1 MAYPAKIN
9 ALVDIAGTSTLAAV
23 GHAARHNDLND
34 AFDELAV
41 VLTVPAANTLALAP
55 GGTERL
61 RVDSSGNVGI
71 GKTSPAKLLD
81 VNGDAL
87 ISGMTVGKGAIA
99 DLTDTI
105 VGYEAL
111 NGNAP
116 GTQNTAVGFTAL
128 KANTANYGTAL
139 GAYALSANTSG
150 EGNCAVGRLA
160 LSSTTTGGSNT
171 AMGLNAMNAN
181 TTGASNTAVGAT
193 ALQANTTGFSN
204 TAVGLASLDVNTT
217 GANNTAV
224 GAYALHSNTTGG
236 TNTAIGLQAGWGTG
250 TNSNTTGNNNTF
262 IGNESA
268 GASATANNVITLGN
282 GAITTLRCNVTTIT
296 ALSDARDKANVE
308 PIPAGLDFV
317 NRLSPVAFDWNTR
330 DGAKVGIPDMG
341 FIAQDLLQVMEE
353 TGIEVPNLVSQENP
367 DRLEAGYGT
376 LIPVLVQAIK
386 ELSAQVRQ
394 LQEAANA

>member
-1 MAYPAKIN
+1 MAYPEKIN

-61 RVDSSGNVGI
+61 RVTSAGNVGI
-71 GKTSPAKLLD
+71 GTSSPAKLLD

-87 ISGMTVGKGAIA
+87 VSGLTVGKGGGAQGA
-99 DLTDTI
+99 
-105 VGYEAL
+105 
-111 NGNAP
+111 
-116 GTQNTAVGFTAL
+116 NTAVGFSAL
-128 KANTANYGTAL
+128 AAN
-139 GAYALSANTSG
+139 
-150 EGNCAVGRLA
+150 
-160 LSSTTTGGSNT
+160 TTGGSNT
-171 AMGLNAMNAN
+171 AFGHNSMPATTTGQENTAVGQATLNAN
-181 TTGASNTAVGAT
+181 TTGSNNTALGRFALLSNTTASSNTGLGYG

-317 NRLSPVAFDWNTR
+317 NRLSPVAFDWDTR
-330 DGAKVGIPDMG
+330 DGAKVGVADMG
-341 FIAQDLLQVMEE
+341 FIAQDLLQVMED
-353 TGIEVPNLVSQENP
+353 TGITVPNLVSQENP